1 MLDPSDASQKT
12 RNVRNPSGANAP
24 AVEVGGVLVSTG
36 LLTSGWAARHEEVGQ
51 ETGREIGSDIVW
63 HAGWMPPLRAV
74 SVLLLSEC
82 TGGRFPLSPLA
93 VSPAFW
99 LASPAIQKLIGYT

>member
-63 HAGWMPPLRAV
+63 H
-74 SVLLLSEC
+74 
-82 TGGRFPLSPLA
+82 GRDGCLHCGLCQCFFCPNALEGDFPFPRW
-93 VSPAFW
+93 P
-99 LASPAIQKLIGYT
+99 